1 MNPVQFFMVKF
12 QYVSITYRKKIIE
25 EKLKSSEESYLS
37 HFQVWFC
44 TSRLRLVC
52 VLFFFFVLSV
62 SQVCSGRYHKERREE
77 GARDEGV
84 ARNKVHV
91 HIVST
96 VSV

>member
-52 VLFFFFVLSV
+52 VLFFFLFCLFLKSV
-62 SQVCSGRYHKERREE
+62 QEDITKNEERRVQEMKE
-77 GARDEGV
+77 LQETRYMY
-84 ARNKVHV
+84 
-91 HIVST
+91 I
-96 VSV
+96 